1 MKNTKLQKMVSIGML
16 SSISFVLMIFNFPLP
31 PFPSFLEVDFS
42 DVPAIM
48 AAITM
53 GPVAGI
59 VVEFIK
65 NILNWFYVGSPT
77 GVPVGQ
83 IANFT
88 TGILFIMPVYFI
100 YKRLSSAKGLTT
112 GLVIGTLTMAVGM
125 SVLNYYLFMPMYNYF
140 LNVPTET
147 GIALRNSIVTGI
159 LPFNII
165 KGIIIT
171 AIMLLL
177 FSSLKKWIVKQRK
190 QFINE

>member
-16 SSISFVLMIFNFPLP
+16 SSISFVLMILNFPLP
-31 PFPSFLEVDFS
+31 AFPSYLEVDFS
-42 DVPAIM
+42 DVPALI

-53 GPVAGI
+53 GPIAGM

-65 NILNWFYVGSPT
+65 NVLNWLYVGSPT

-88 TGILFIMPVYFI
+88 TSILFIMPVYFI
-100 YKRLSSAKGLTT
+100 YKRLSTAKGLTT
-112 GLVIGTLTMAVGM
+112 GLVVGTVTMAIGM
-125 SVLNYYLFMPMYNYF
+125 SVLNYFLFMPMYNYF

-147 GIALRNSIVTGI
+147 GAALTKTIVTFV

-165 KGIIIT
+165 KGIIVT
-171 AIMLLL
+171 TIMLLL
-177 FSSLKKWIVKQRK
+177 FSSLKKWIIKQHK
-190 QFINE
+190 QFIND

>member
-16 SSISFVLMIFNFPLP
+16 SAISFVLMIFNFPLP
-31 PFPSFLEVDFS
+31 AFPSYLEVDFS
-42 DVPAIM
+42 DVPALM

-65 NILNWFYVGSPT
+65 NVLNWFYVGSPT

-100 YKRLSSAKGLTT
+100 FKRLTSAKGLTT
-112 GLVIGTLTMAVGM
+112 GLVLGTITMAVGM
-125 SVLNYYLFMPMYNYF
+125 SVLNYFLFMPMYNYF

-147 GIALRNSIVTGI
+147 GAALTKSIVTFV

-165 KGIIIT
+165 KGAIVT
-171 AIMLLL
+171 VIMLLL
-177 FSSLKKWIVKQRK
+177 FSSSKNWIAKQRK
-190 QFINE
+190 HFINS

>member
-31 PFPSFLEVDFS
+31 PFPAFLEVDFS
-42 DVPAIM
+42 DVPALL
-48 AAITM
+48 ATITM

-59 VVEFIK
+59 LVEFIK
-65 NILNWFYVGSPT
+65 NVLNWFYVGSPT

-88 TGILFIMPVYFI
+88 TGVLFIIPVYFV

-112 GLVIGTLTMAVGM
+112 GLVIGTLTMAIGM
-125 SVLNYYLFMPMYNYF
+125 SVLNYFVFMPMYNYF

-147 GIALRNSIVTGI
+147 GMALTKSIVTGI

-165 KGIIIT
+165 KGVILTTIV
-171 AIMLLL
+171 LLL
-177 FSSLKKWIVKQRK
+177 FSNMKKWIIKQRNTY
-190 QFINE
+190 INE

>member
-59 VVEFIK
+59 LVEFIK

-100 YKRLSSAKGLTT
+100 YKRLSTATGLTT

-125 SVLNYYLFMPMYNYF
+125 SVLNYFLFMPMYNYF

-147 GIALRNSIVTGI
+147 GVALRNSIVAGV
-159 LPFNII
+159 LPFNVI